1 MKHMS
6 RKIMPE
12 GKVRCLFHYK
22 TRAKIPKS
30 RKRDAP
36 SVNVLTMPGRI
47 NRLILYGSAFAD
59 LRNKE
64 G

>member
-1 MKHMS
+1 
-6 RKIMPE
+6 MPG